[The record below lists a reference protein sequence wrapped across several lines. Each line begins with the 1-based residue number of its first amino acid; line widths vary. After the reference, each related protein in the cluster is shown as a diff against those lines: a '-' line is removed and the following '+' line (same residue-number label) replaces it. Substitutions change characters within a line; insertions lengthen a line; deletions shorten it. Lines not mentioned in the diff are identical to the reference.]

1 MELSDIFALLERF
14 ESSSIQRM
22 DLRMEDFRLSLDK
35 SAPVTVA
42 PVAAPVAA
50 APVAPA
56 PAGPAAA
63 PAPETKGETK
73 AGPTINA
80 PLVGTFYSAPSPDAA
95 PFVSVGDTVKKGQ
108 TVCIL
113 EAMKMMSEVPSPADG
128 VVEEILVRDGEL
140 VGYDQPLFRL
150 KEV

>member
-22 DLRMEDFRLSLDK
+22 ELRMEDFRLELDK
-35 SAPVTVA
+35 NAAVTVA
-42 PVAAPVAA
+42 PVAAAPVAA
-50 APVAPA
+50 APVAAPSAAPAPAAAPKAEA
-56 PAGPAAA
+56 PAGP
-63 PAPETKGETK
+63 PL
-73 AGPTINA
+73 NA
-80 PLVGTFYSAPSPDAA
+80 PLVGTFCSAPSPDAA

-150 KEV
+150 REV

>member
-22 DLRMEDFRLSLDK
+22 ELRMEDFRLELDK
-35 SAPVTVA
+35 NAAVTVA
-42 PVAAPVAA
+42 PVAAAPVAA
-50 APVAPA
+50 APVAAPSAA
-56 PAGPAAA
+56 PAPAAA
-63 PAPETKGETK
+63 PKAEAP

-113 EAMKMMSEVPSPADG
+113 EAMKMMREVPSPADG
-128 VVEEILVRDGEL
+128 GVEEILVRDGEL

-150 KEV
+150 REV

>member
-22 DLRMEDFRLSLDK
+22 ELRMEDFRLELDK
-35 SAPVTVA
+35 NAALTVA
-42 PVAAPVAA
+42 PVAAAPVAA
-50 APVAPA
+50 APVAAPSAA
-56 PAGPAAA
+56 PAPAAA
-63 PAPETKGETK
+63 PKAEAP

-150 KEV
+150 REV

>member
-22 DLRMEDFRLSLDK
+22 ELRMEDFRLELDK
-35 SAPVTVA
+35 NAALTVA
-42 PVAAPVAA
+42 PVAAAPVAA
-50 APVAPA
+50 APVAAPSAA
-56 PAGPAAA
+56 PAPAAA
-63 PAPETKGETK
+63 PKAEAP

-140 VGYDQPLFRL
+140 VGYDQPLFRPR
-150 KEV
+150 EV

>member
-14 ESSSIQRM
+14 ESSSIQHM
-22 DLRMEDFRLSLDK
+22 ELRMEDFRLELDK
-35 SAPVTVA
+35 NAAVTVA
-42 PVAAPVAA
+42 PVAAAPVAA
-50 APVAPA
+50 APVAAPSAA
-56 PAGPAAA
+56 PAPAAA
-63 PAPETKGETK
+63 PKAEAP

-150 KEV
+150 REV

>member
-22 DLRMEDFRLSLDK
+22 ELRMEDFRLELDK
-35 SAPVTVA
+35 NAAVTVA
-42 PVAAPVAA
+42 PVAAAPVAA
-50 APVAPA
+50 APVAAPSAA
-56 PAGPAAA
+56 PAPAAA
-63 PAPETKGETK
+63 PKAEAP

-95 PFVSVGDTVKKGQ
+95 PFVSVGGTVKKGQ

-150 KEV
+150 REV

>member
-22 DLRMEDFRLSLDK
+22 ELRMEDFRQEQDK
-35 SAPVTVA
+35 NAAVTVA
-42 PVAAPVAA
+42 PVAAAPVAA
-50 APVAPA
+50 APVAAPSAA
-56 PAGPAAA
+56 PAPAAA
-63 PAPETKGETK
+63 PKAEAP

-150 KEV
+150 REV

>member
-22 DLRMEDFRLSLDK
+22 ELRMEDFRLELDK
-35 SAPVTVA
+35 NAPVTVA
-42 PVAAPVAA
+42 AMAAAPVAA
-50 APVAPA
+50 PA
-56 PAGPAAA
+56 PAAA
-63 PAPETKGETK
+63 PAAEAK
-73 AGPTINA
+73 AEAPAGLTVNA
-80 PLVGTFYSAPSPDAA
+80 PLVGTFYSSPSPDAA

-150 KEV
+150 REV

>member
-22 DLRMEDFRLSLDK
+22 ELRMEDFRLELDK
-35 SAPVTVA
+35 NAALTVA
-42 PVAAPVAA
+42 PVAAAPVAA
-50 APVAPA
+50 APVAAPSAA
-56 PAGPAAA
+56 PAPAAA
-63 PAPETKGETK
+63 PKAEAP

-128 VVEEILVRDGEL
+128 VVEEILVRDGDL

-150 KEV
+150 REV

>member
-22 DLRMEDFRLSLDK
+22 ELRMEDFRLELDK
-35 SAPVTVA
+35 NAAVTVA
-42 PVAAPVAA
+42 PVAAAPVAA
-50 APVAPA
+50 APVAAPSAA
-56 PAGPAAA
+56 PAPAAA
-63 PAPETKGETK
+63 PRAEAP

-150 KEV
+150 REV

>member
-22 DLRMEDFRLSLDK
+22 ELRMEDFRLELDK
-35 SAPVTVA
+35 NAAVTV
-42 PVAAPVAA
+42 APVAA
-50 APVAPA
+50 APVAAASVAAPSAA
-56 PAGPAAA
+56 PAPAAA
-63 PAPETKGETK
+63 PKAEAP

-150 KEV
+150 REV

>member
-22 DLRMEDFRLSLDK
+22 ELRMEDFRLELDK
-35 SAPVTVA
+35 NAAVTVA
-42 PVAAPVAA
+42 PVAAAPVAA
-50 APVAPA
+50 APVAAPSAA
-56 PAGPAAA
+56 PAPAAA
-63 PAPETKGETK
+63 PKAEAP

-113 EAMKMMSEVPSPADG
+113 EAMKMMSEVPSPANG

-150 KEV
+150 REV

>member
-22 DLRMEDFRLSLDK
+22 ELRMEDFRLELDK
-35 SAPVTVA
+35 NAAVTVA
-42 PVAAPVAA
+42 PVAAAPVAA
-50 APVAPA
+50 APVAAPSAA
-56 PAGPAAA
+56 PAPAAA
-63 PAPETKGETK
+63 PKAEAP

-80 PLVGTFYSAPSPDAA
+80 PLVGTSYSAPSPDAA

-113 EAMKMMSEVPSPADG
+113 EAMKMMSEVPSPANG

-150 KEV
+150 REV

>member
-22 DLRMEDFRLSLDK
+22 ELRMEDFRLELDK
-35 SAPVTVA
+35 NAAVTVA
-42 PVAAPVAA
+42 PVAAAPVAA
-50 APVAPA
+50 APVAAPSAA
-56 PAGPAAA
+56 PAPAAA
-63 PAPETKGETK
+63 PKAEAP
-73 AGPTINA
+73 AGRPLIA
-80 PLVGTFYSAPSPDAA
+80 PLVGTLYPAPSPDAA

-150 KEV
+150 REV

>member
-22 DLRMEDFRLSLDK
+22 ELRMEDFRLELDK
-35 SAPVTVA
+35 NAAVTVA
-42 PVAAPVAA
+42 PVAAAPVAA
-50 APVAPA
+50 APVAAPSAA
-56 PAGPAAA
+56 PAPAAA
-63 PAPETKGETK
+63 PKAEAP

-150 KEV
+150 REV

>member
-22 DLRMEDFRLSLDK
+22 ELRMEDFRLELDK
-35 SAPVTVA
+35 NAAVTVA
-42 PVAAPVAA
+42 PVAAAPVAA
-50 APVAPA
+50 APVAAPSAA
-56 PAGPAAA
+56 PAPAAA
-63 PAPETKGETK
+63 PKAEAP

-95 PFVSVGDTVKKGQ
+95 PFVVKKGQ

-150 KEV
+150 REV

>member
-22 DLRMEDFRLSLDK
+22 ELRMEDFRLELDK
-35 SAPVTVA
+35 NAAVTVA
-42 PVAAPVAA
+42 PVAAAPVAA
-50 APVAPA
+50 APVAAPSAA
-56 PAGPAAA
+56 PAPAAA
-63 PAPETKGETK
+63 PKAEAP

-80 PLVGTFYSAPSPDAA
+80 PLVGTFYSAPSPNAA

-150 KEV
+150 REV

>member
-22 DLRMEDFRLSLDK
+22 ELRMEDFRLELDK
-35 SAPVTVA
+35 NAAVTVA
-42 PVAAPVAA
+42 PVAAAPVAA
-50 APVAPA
+50 APVAAPSAA
-56 PAGPAAA
+56 PAPAAA
-63 PAPETKGETK
+63 PKAEAP

-95 PFVSVGDTVKKGQ
+95 PFVSVGYTVKKGQ

-150 KEV
+150 REV

>member
-22 DLRMEDFRLSLDK
+22 ELRMEDFSLELDK
-35 SAPVTVA
+35 NAAVTVA
-42 PVAAPVAA
+42 PVAAAPVAA
-50 APVAPA
+50 APVAAPSAA
-56 PAGPAAA
+56 PAPAAA
-63 PAPETKGETK
+63 PKAEAP

-150 KEV
+150 REV

>member
-22 DLRMEDFRLSLDK
+22 ELRMEDFRLELDK
-35 SAPVTVA
+35 NAAVTVA
-42 PVAAPVAA
+42 PVAAAPVAA
-50 APVAPA
+50 APVAAPSAA
-56 PAGPAAA
+56 PAPAAA
-63 PAPETKGETK
+63 PKAEAP

-95 PFVSVGDTVKKGQ
+95 PFVSVGAAAMKGQ

-150 KEV
+150 REV

>member
-1 MELSDIFALLERF
+1 MELSHIFALLERF

-22 DLRMEDFRLSLDK
+22 ELRMEDFRLELDK
-35 SAPVTVA
+35 NAAVTVA
-42 PVAAPVAA
+42 PVAAAPVAA
-50 APVAPA
+50 APVAAPSAA
-56 PAGPAAA
+56 PAPAAA
-63 PAPETKGETK
+63 PKAEAP

-150 KEV
+150 REV